1 MGSTRQPRLPIA
13 PTDPDSNRNPDRNRK
28 GQPTMQAQY
37 AQRHQVARAGFSRV
51 PAPAFPV
58 CAMGNA
64 SWSNL
69 NSTQITTGKPGW
81 PRPPSVSK
89 R

>member
-1 MGSTRQPRLPIA
+1 
-13 PTDPDSNRNPDRNRK
+13 
-28 GQPTMQAQY
+28 MQTQY

-51 PAPAFPV
+51 SAAGFPV

-69 NSTQITTGKPGW
+69 NVFAITTGKPGW
-81 PRPPSVSK
+81 PRPPSVSLQ
-89 R
+89 